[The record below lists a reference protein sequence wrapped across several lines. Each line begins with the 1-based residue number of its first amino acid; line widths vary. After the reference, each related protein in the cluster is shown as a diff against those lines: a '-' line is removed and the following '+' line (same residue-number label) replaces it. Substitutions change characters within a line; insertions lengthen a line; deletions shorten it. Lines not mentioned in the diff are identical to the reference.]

1 MLRRPARS
9 DAPRLAAAAL
19 LATLM
24 GCSSVSSPRAPMVSS
39 GTPSARSERPSS
51 RAPQAAPFGDFGD
64 AAPAPAT
71 AAKPEAP
78 EVVRTSAWSK
88 LKDAIGRSSPQ
99 PIPLKAAESSAASD
113 EERPFT
119 GVDGRDF

>member
-1 MLRRPARS
+1 
-9 DAPRLAAAAL
+9 
-19 LATLM
+19 
-24 GCSSVSSPRAPMVSS
+24 MVSS
-39 GTPSARSERPSS
+39 GTPSPRSERPSS
-51 RAPQAAPFGDFGD
+51 SRVPQAAPFGDFGD
-64 AAPAPAT
+64 AVPAPAT

-99 PIPLKAAESSAASD
+99 PIPLKPTESGAASD